1 MASAAAAQEWRYDV
15 FLSFRG
21 ADTRKNFTS
30 HLYKD
35 LTGKGVVTFKDDRE
49 LPKGESVPQQL
60 PKAIQDSGILV
71 VIFSQN
77 YANSTWCLDELVKIF
92 ECKKAGRQTVLP
104 IFYDVSPHDV
114 RKQDGK
120 FGEPFTEYEKLFKNN
135 FQKVQ
140 EWRGALTEVANL
152 SGWHLGDR
160 DESEFIQDI
169 VEAILRRFR
178 RSSHSIAKDFVGME
192 SRLEKMYDS
201 LDLEQL
207 NKVRII
213 GICGMGGIGKT
224 TIAGVVYK
232 DIRWQFEGSC
242 FLGSVRESFEK
253 NGIVF
258 LQKQLLSATL
268 MYDGIPVYDVYG
280 GTDEIRNRFCR
291 KRILVILDDVDHLE
305 QLESLIGRRDENWF
319 GIGSRVIITTRDEH
333 LLKQYGVDETY
344 CVEGLNYEDAFELFC
359 SKAIKNNSQ
368 EEEYRELCHEFV
380 EYASGL
386 PLALKVLGSSLFGQS
401 VKEWNKT
408 LDKLKKIPNEEIL
421 SKLQLSYDGL
431 DRTSQEI
438 FLDIACFFKGMETDY
453 VLKVLESCGF
463 FPDSGVGDLIDKSL
477 ITIYYGRVWM
487 HDLIQEMGR
496 EIVHKESRENPG
508 LRRRIWLDKD
518 VSHIQVKNM
527 EANVK
532 AIVLHSWK
540 QEEQLNAKLFSR
552 MKELR
557 LLILRDVPA
566 SQDIEYLSN
575 ELRYLEWYKCP
586 CKSFPSN
593 FQPGKLVELH
603 MKCSNIEQLWKR
615 SIKPVNE
622 LLKVID
628 LSYSRS
634 LIKTPDFQ
642 GLPNLEELNL
652 EGCESL
658 REVHQSIG
666 VMKRL
671 VFLNLKNCRNLVA
684 LPSSMCNLKS
694 LQTLILS
701 GCSKLIKLPDRWE
714 DMTCLEKL
722 DATGIG
728 MEQLELAEQWD
739 FHLPPWLMSWTWKNP
754 HPMAIVFSSGLPA
767 LKELNA
773 SYCKLPERA
782 IPNDLS
788 VSFPFLERLDLS
800 GNNFVSLP
808 SSISNLS
815 HLDSL
820 EVSNCKRLQLLPDL
834 PSTITSL
841 HANNCTSLENLPN
854 VSEKQNNPVNIL
866 MEFSNCSK
874 LNDNYQGNI
883 KAAFTWLKSHL
894 LFLLASRLVLS
905 MRHER
910 CCPEKGYY
918 LGEPH
923 SLMFLDISMRFPG
936 SEIPE
941 WFNCQSSSNPLT
953 LLLPPCEKWWNIAG
967 FVICVVI
974 SGKAVYDCVE
984 GLNYE
989 DAFELFCSKAIK
1001 NNSQEEEYRELCHEF
1016 VEYASGLPLALKVLG
1031 SSLFGQSVKEWNKTL
1046 DKLKK
1051 IPNEE
1056 ILSKLQLSYDGLDRT
1071 SQEIFLD
1078 IACFFKGMETDY
1090 VLKVLESCGFFPDSG
1105 VGDLIDK
1112 SLITICCGSVWMHD
1126 LIQEMG
1132 REIVHKES
1140 RENPG
1145 LRSRIWLDKDVSHI
1159 QVKNMEANAK
1169 AIVLRSWK
1177 QEEQLSAKVFSRMK
1191 VLRLLILRD
1200 VPASQD
1206 IEYLS
1211 NELRYLE
1218 WYKYPCKSFPS
1229 NFQPGKLVELHMKC
1243 SNIEQLWKRS
1253 IKPVNELLKIIDL
1266 SYSRS
1271 LIKTPDFQGL
1281 PNLEKLNLEGCE
1293 SLREVHQSIGV
1304 MKRLVFLNLKNCRNL
1319 VALPS
1324 SMCNL
1329 KSLQTLILSG
1339 CSKLIKLPDRWEDMT
1354 CLEKLDAT
1362 GIGMEQLELA
1372 EQWDFHLPPWLM
1384 SWTWKN
1390 PHPMAIVFSSGLPA
1404 LKELNASYCNLP
1416 EGAIPNDLSVSFPF
1430 LERLDLSGNNF
1441 KGYYLGE
1448 PHSLMFLDISMRF
1461 PGSEIP
1467 EWFNC
1472 QSSSNPLT
1480 ILLPPCEKWWNIAGF
1495 VICVVISG
1503 KAVYDGERPCKFI
1516 LYEENKEVWNNYLS
1530 LKFPSNDVPLTS
1542 DHLYIFSVANPIP
1555 IKYPSYVRFE
1565 SGHCYSS
1572 PDASPIPRDPHEEQG
1587 VTKVELTFDEN
1598 VIKSCGIRIV
1608 RANELNELI
1617 QKRKPSKEDTELGL
1631 KSKRERKISWYLE
1644 LIDSSSANPIP
1655 IDPCEEQSV
1664 TEDTEFGFRE
1674 LRRSYLELIDTVIW
1688 KTTRSWE
1695 RKLTSYSSDSG
1706 KYVFTEIVGYNRELG
1721 IRELNQLIDTSTL
1734 TLSYSRLHFTGLK
1747 SIFSDMGITESRDT
1761 DDIDDSIVTSI
1772 TRPWYQKLI
1781 DTVIWKK
1788 GRQRRDVRIWYE

>member
-21 ADTRKNFTS
+21 GDTRNNFTS
-30 HLYKD
+30 HLYND
-35 LTGKGVVTFKDDRE
+35 LIRKGVITFKDDRE

-104 IFYDVSPHDV
+104 IFYDVSPYDV
-114 RKQDGK
+114 QNQDGK
-120 FGEPFTEYEKLFKNN
+120 FGEPFTEYEKLFKNH

-140 EWRGALTEVANL
+140 EWRVALTEVANL

-160 DESEFIQDI
+160 DESKFIDEI
-169 VEAILRRFR
+169 VEAILRRLR

-192 SRLEKMYDS
+192 SRLEKMFDY

-242 FLGSVRESFEK
+242 LFVGNLKVVVSLEV
-253 NGIVF
+253 
-258 LQKQLLSATL
+258 

-291 KRILVILDDVDHLE
+291 KRILVILDDVDQLE

-333 LLKQYGVDETY
+333 LLKQHGVDETY
-344 CVEGLNYEDAFELFC
+344 WVEGLNYEDASELFC
-359 SKAIKNNSQ
+359 SKAIKNNFH

-380 EYASGL
+380 KYASGL
-386 PLALKVLGSSLFGQS
+386 PLALKVLGSSLFGKS

-463 FPDSGVGDLIDKSL
+463 FPDSAIGDLIDKSL
-477 ITIYYGRVWM
+477 ITICCGSVWM

-527 EANVK
+527 EANAK
-532 AIVLHSWK
+532 AIVLRSWK
-540 QEEQLNAKLFSR
+540 QEEQLSAKVFSR
-552 MKELR
+552 MKVLR

-642 GLPNLEELNL
+642 GLPNLEKLNL

-974 SGKAVYDCVE
+974 SGKAVYE
-984 GLNYE
+984 G
-989 DAFELFCSKAIK
+989 
-1001 NNSQEEEYRELCHEF
+1001 Q
-1016 VEYASGLPLALKVLG
+1016 
-1031 SSLFGQSVKEWNKTL
+1031 
-1046 DKLKK
+1046 
-1051 IPNEE
+1051 
-1056 ILSKLQLSYDGLDRT
+1056 
-1071 SQEIFLD
+1071 
-1078 IACFFKGMETDY
+1078 
-1090 VLKVLESCGFFPDSG
+1090 
-1105 VGDLIDK
+1105 
-1112 SLITICCGSVWMHD
+1112 
-1126 LIQEMG
+1126 
-1132 REIVHKES
+1132 
-1140 RENPG
+1140 
-1145 LRSRIWLDKDVSHI
+1145 
-1159 QVKNMEANAK
+1159 
-1169 AIVLRSWK
+1169 
-1177 QEEQLSAKVFSRMK
+1177 
-1191 VLRLLILRD
+1191 
-1200 VPASQD
+1200 
-1206 IEYLS
+1206 
-1211 NELRYLE
+1211 
-1218 WYKYPCKSFPS
+1218 
-1229 NFQPGKLVELHMKC
+1229 
-1243 SNIEQLWKRS
+1243 
-1253 IKPVNELLKIIDL
+1253 
-1266 SYSRS
+1266 
-1271 LIKTPDFQGL
+1271 
-1281 PNLEKLNLEGCE
+1281 
-1293 SLREVHQSIGV
+1293 
-1304 MKRLVFLNLKNCRNL
+1304 
-1319 VALPS
+1319 
-1324 SMCNL
+1324 
-1329 KSLQTLILSG
+1329 
-1339 CSKLIKLPDRWEDMT
+1339 
-1354 CLEKLDAT
+1354 
-1362 GIGMEQLELA
+1362 
-1372 EQWDFHLPPWLM
+1372 
-1384 SWTWKN
+1384 
-1390 PHPMAIVFSSGLPA
+1390 
-1404 LKELNASYCNLP
+1404 
-1416 EGAIPNDLSVSFPF
+1416 
-1430 LERLDLSGNNF
+1430 
-1441 KGYYLGE
+1441 
-1448 PHSLMFLDISMRF
+1448 
-1461 PGSEIP
+1461 
-1467 EWFNC
+1467 
-1472 QSSSNPLT
+1472 
-1480 ILLPPCEKWWNIAGF
+1480 
-1495 VICVVISG
+1495 
-1503 KAVYDGERPCKFI
+1503 RPCKFT
-1516 LYEENKEVWNNYLS
+1516 LYEENKEVWNSYLS

-1572 PDASPIPRDPHEEQG
+1572 SGASPIPRDPYEEQG
-1587 VTKVELTFDEN
+1587 VTEVELTFDEN
-1598 VIKSCGIRIV
+1598 VIKRCGIRIV
-1608 RANELNELI
+1608 RANELKELI
-1617 QKRKPSKEDTELGL
+1617 QKRKPSEEDTELGL
-1631 KSKRERKISWYLE
+1631 ESEWVRKISSYLE

-1674 LRRSYLELIDTVIW
+1674 LRRSYLELIDTVIR
-1688 KTTRSWE
+1688 KKTRSWE
-1695 RKLTSYSSDSG
+1695 MKIPSCSHG
-1706 KYVFTEIVGYNRELG
+1706 NYVHTELVGSVG
-1721 IRELNQLIDTSTL
+1721 ELNQLRDTPL
-1734 TLSYSRLHFTGLK
+1734 TLSYWRLRFFFFFTILNYSGNYP
-1747 SIFSDMGITESRDT
+1747 FS
-1761 DDIDDSIVTSI
+1761 VF
-1772 TRPWYQKLI
+1772 Y
-1781 DTVIWKK
+1781 
-1788 GRQRRDVRIWYE
+1788 